1 MERVSK
7 YADKVLIKISKKN
20 SLSDKFLEK
29 HDNEITALI
38 EHNYITYSQYS
49 SSSDYQITDAGQ
61 AYLEYLERDF
71 IRFVIPTTLSIIAI
85 IISIAAIV
93 LAPFWNAFFTKLYH
107 L

>member
-7 YADKVLIKISKKN
+7 YADKVLIKISKKI
-20 SLSDKFLEK
+20 SLSDKFLEE
-29 HDNEITALI
+29 HDSEITALI

-49 SSSDYQITDAGQ
+49 SSSDYQITDTGQ

-93 LAPFWNAFFTKLYH
+93 LAPFWNAFLTKLYH